1 MRIWLLGG
9 FRISV
14 GPRSIA
20 DDAWRLKK
28 AASLI
33 KLLALAPRHRLPRER
48 LMELLWPGSSK
59 SSASNNLR
67 QTLHAARKALGAG
80 GSRYLVSEDGSLLL
94 CPEDELW
101 VDTETFE
108 EAALAARRSHEPAAY
123 RMAIDLYAGELL
135 PEDRFEDWVED
146 ERADLRRLYLEILT
160 ELAGLYEARVEH
172 ESAAEALRRVV
183 AEEPT
188 DEEAHASLMR
198 LYAISDRQGDALAQ
212 YERLR
217 EVLSRQLDAEP
228 AAETRGLREDIAA
241 GRLQPVRPTVSTL
254 EETCGVGSHNL
265 PASLTSF
272 VGRERELSEVK
283 RMLAMT
289 RLLTLTG
296 PGGSGKTRLALEV
309 AADLI
314 GVYPDGVW
322 LVDLAPL
329 SEPGLLVQEVAGVLG
344 VLERPGEA
352 LFDTLVDALQSRQV
366 LIVLDNCEHL
376 VDTVARLTE
385 GLLRS
390 CPDLRLLATSR
401 EALGV
406 SSEVTLPV
414 PPLSLPEP
422 GRVATV
428 EELEGYGSARLF
440 LERALYRPSAF
451 ALTPENAGA
460 VAEVCRQL
468 EGIPL
473 PIELAAA
480 RVGVLAV
487 EQISERLSDS
497 LDLLAGGGR
506 TLTSRQRTLRGSL
519 DWSHALL
526 DEPEQKLFRRL
537 AVFAGGWSLE
547 AAETVCSEDGLER
560 GDVLNLLGELVD
572 KSLVM
577 VGATANGA
585 TRYRMLEPIRQYA
598 REKLEECAEADAAR
612 GRHAA
617 FFLDVAEEAEPE
629 LAGPRSGPWVE
640 LLKEEHDNLRAA
652 LSWVLRRRETEL
664 GQRFGAALWRF
675 WYGRG
680 DLSEGRR
687 WLERILADR

>member
-108 EAALAARRSHEPAAY
+108 EAALVARRSHEPAAY

-228 AAETRGLREDIAA
+228 AAETRRLREDIAA

-322 LVDLAPL
+322 LVDLVPL

-344 VLERPGEA
+344 VLERPGKA

-376 VDTVARLTE
+376 VDTVARLAE

-440 LERALYRPSAF
+440 LERALYRP
-451 ALTPENAGA
+451 
-460 VAEVCRQL
+460 
-468 EGIPL
+468 
-473 PIELAAA
+473 
-480 RVGVLAV
+480 
-487 EQISERLSDS
+487 
-497 LDLLAGGGR
+497 
-506 TLTSRQRTLRGSL
+506 
-519 DWSHALL
+519 
-526 DEPEQKLFRRL
+526 
-537 AVFAGGWSLE
+537 
-547 AAETVCSEDGLER
+547 
-560 GDVLNLLGELVD
+560 
-572 KSLVM
+572 
-577 VGATANGA
+577 
-585 TRYRMLEPIRQYA
+585 
-598 REKLEECAEADAAR
+598 
-612 GRHAA
+612 
-617 FFLDVAEEAEPE
+617 
-629 LAGPRSGPWVE
+629 
-640 LLKEEHDNLRAA
+640 
-652 LSWVLRRRETEL
+652 
-664 GQRFGAALWRF
+664 
-675 WYGRG
+675 
-680 DLSEGRR
+680 
-687 WLERILADR
+687 